1 MPSIVRERMQKLM
14 DEQKAEAVLPTSRAV
29 MDFGEDEVD
38 DPQIDNAQQSDE
50 SVEEMPLPEVN
61 EQQPDEQEQPEQ
73 EQPTEQQ
80 EEMPLPE
87 ESPDVEMPAADD
99 SAEVGDETGEGVDEQ
114 DEQPAEDKPDPG
126 WEELLMDVGE
136 TEEVDGTSD
145 PFADAMSDVDWR
157 MTLQNRSQSLL

>member
-1 MPSIVRERMQKLM
+1 MPSVVRERMQKLM

-29 MDFGEDEVD
+29 MDFGEDEVE
-38 DPQIDNAQQSDE
+38 DPQIDETQQSGD
-50 SVEEMPLPEVN
+50 VEEMPLPEVN

-73 EQPTEQQ
+73 EEPTQQQ
-80 EEMPLPE
+80 EEMPLPD

-99 SAEVGDETGEGVDEQ
+99 SAEVGDETSEVLDEQ

-126 WEELLMDVGE
+126 WEELLMDMGE
-136 TEEVDGTSD
+136 TDEVDGTID